1 MMLLNILLMVFWGL
15 LLLCVVVVI
24 HEGGHFLAAR
34 AQGIRVTEFFLGLP
48 CRWRI
53 SRTSKRYG
61 TRYGVTVLLFGGYN
75 QICGLA
81 GEAPKHTKD
90 VLLALMARGRATP
103 EELSEDVGCTPDEAM
118 DALVTLTDWASVEP
132 FYDPEKGEKPSQKT
146 YPAAFQTVERD
157 ADLYTRYDR
166 ASDFSLPGAT
176 EAGIAR
182 SVEDGDA
189 FYEREKKATY
199 LGDGLVGRLVMLLA
213 GVTVNIVFG
222 ILIVTLALMIQ
233 GIAVTVNESRIGS
246 VDEGSLAA
254 AAGLEAGDEIT
265 EVAGTPVATWTEL
278 HDALHEALGTGED
291 FEIAYTRDGKAE
303 SAIVPA
309 EGTGASTIGITAP
322 TEQVR
327 LGFVDALAYTFT
339 YLGMVAQMI
348 IQLFSPAHVAE
359 VVQNSTSVVGITVMA
374 GQAAAQGFV
383 PYVLIAASVSISLGF
398 VNLLPIPPLDGG
410 KVLVEIIQ
418 AIIRRPLP
426 EKALLA
432 FNYVGIGLFMLL
444 FIVLLQQDI
453 FRYVLGG

>member
-1 MMLLNILLMVFWGL
+1 MTLLNIILMVFWGL

-61 TRYGVTVLLFGGYN
+61 TRYGVTALLFGGYN

-81 GEAPKHTKD
+81 GEAPKDTKP
-90 VLLALMARGRATP
+90 VLMALMARGRATP
-103 EELSEDVGCTPDEAM
+103 EELSQDVGCTPDEAM
-118 DALVTLTDWASVEP
+118 NALITLTDWASVEP

-146 YPAAFQTVERD
+146 YPESFQTVERD
-157 ADLYTRYDR
+157 ANLYTRFDR

-176 EAGIAR
+176 EAGAAR
-182 SVEDGDA
+182 PVEDGDA

-233 GIAVTVNESRIGS
+233 GIAVTRDVS
-246 VDEGSLAA
+246 VVGEVEQGSLAA
-254 AAGLEAGDEIT
+254 AAGLEPGDEVT
-265 EVAGTPVATWTEL
+265 EVAGVPVATWTEL
-278 HDALHEALGTGED
+278 HDALHDALATGAD
-291 FEIAYTRDGKAE
+291 FEIAFTRDGAQE
-303 SAIVPA
+303 RAIVPA
-309 EGTGASTIGITAP
+309 EGTGAATLGISAS

-348 IQLFSPAHVAE
+348 LRLFSPAHVAE
-359 VVQNSTSVVGITVMA
+359 VVQSSTSVVGITVMA

-383 PYVLIAASVSISLGF
+383 PYALIAASVSISLGF